1 MSGQMKNELKQRMT
15 ARFRR
20 ADSSRP
26 AQTKLGPQFRV
37 KQALLNRNLIA
48 GLDQIS
54 AQIPF
59 DLIGQVKR

>member
-1 MSGQMKNELKQRMT
+1 MT

-20 ADSSRP
+20 ADSSRLS
-26 AQTKLGPQFRV
+26 QTKLGPQFTV

-54 AQIPF
+54 GQIPS
-59 DLIGQVKR
+59 DLIG